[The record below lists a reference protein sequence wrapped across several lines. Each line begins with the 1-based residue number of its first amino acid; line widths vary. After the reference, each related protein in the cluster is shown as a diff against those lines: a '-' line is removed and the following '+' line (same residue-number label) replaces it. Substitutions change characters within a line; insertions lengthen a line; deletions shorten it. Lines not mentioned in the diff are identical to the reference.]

1 MKKRLLCLMASLLLC
16 GAAIAQDPAYVR
28 AHDNNMPVVAQVV
41 LDEVPVTTSEWTL
54 KAYIG
59 DDQRGEA
66 VIQTSLNNTYWIQV
80 YYSTD
85 TEDNTPVTFK
95 ITNADNQEYTSTTT
109 LNTLAVGYGTPLQP
123 QEIEFAATQTQS
135 TTLAEGWTWW
145 STPIEMEGNNGLEQ
159 LQSSISEYG
168 TKIMS
173 QSGTRLKRPNGSWM
187 GGFTSLENEQCYK
200 INVSET
206 STVTMTGVLADPADH
221 EITLVGNGQWNW
233 IGYPVTISQQAGS
246 ALANFTPETG
256 DAIMGPS
263 GTGFFRNNRWIPN
276 ITLTPGSGYMYK
288 SNAST
293 TKSFVYAVSRSSIPY
308 EPEEQPYWI
317 ANTHRYENCMAIVA
331 VVYIG
336 EEEQRDETMELGA
349 FVNGECTGSAKL
361 FYVEEDDRYFAV
373 LTVGANDGDR
383 ISFGLVNNSKGVVYN
398 ESSDHLA
405 FSKNAIVGY
414 FDQPYEIHFSS
425 LGIEESTQR
434 VAMYPNPVDRG
445 QAFKL
450 NIPQEEEVLDVT
462 IVNALGAV
470 IRHDTGALKS
480 TITGLPVA
488 GVYTIKVYCRSGN
501 TYYGRLIVK

>member
-1 MKKRLLCLMASLLLC
+1 MASLFLC
-16 GAAIAQDPAYVR
+16 GAVSAQAHFEADAH

-41 LDEVPVTTSEWTL
+41 LDGEAVTTGGYEL
-54 KAYIG
+54 GAFIG
-59 DDQRGEA
+59 DDVRGSA
-66 VIQTSLNNTYWIQV
+66 QIQTGLGNTYWIQV

-85 TEDNTPVTFK
+85 TEAAATVTFK
-95 ITNADNQEYTSTTT
+95 LYDGDDEYTAETT
-109 LNTLAVGYGTPLQP
+109 LTVDPEGAGTPGTP
-123 QEIEFAATQTQS
+123 QVIVVNRAVTQTTQ
-135 TTLAEGWTWW
+135 LAAGWTWW

-159 LQSSISEYG
+159 LQNSISEYG

-173 QSGTRLKRPNGSWM
+173 KSGTRLKRPNGSWM
-187 GGFTSLENEQCYK
+187 GGFTSLTNEQCYK
-200 INVSET
+200 INVT
-206 STVTMTGVLADPADH
+206 DISTLTMTGVWADPNDH
-221 EITLVGNGQWNW
+221 EITLAGDGEWNW
-233 IGYPVTISQQAGS
+233 IGYPVTVSQQAGS
-246 ALANFTPETG
+246 ALANLVPEAG

-263 GTGFFRNNRWIPN
+263 GTGFYRNGRWLPN

-293 TKSFVYAVSRSSIPY
+293 TKSFVYAVSRSSIPS
-308 EPEEQPYWI
+308 ETQEQPYWI
-317 ANTHRYENCMAIVA
+317 ANTHRYEDCMAIVA
-331 VVYIG
+331 VVYIE

-398 ESSDHLA
+398 ESIDHLA

-414 FDQPYEIHFSS
+414 FDQPCEIHFGS

-434 VAMYPNPVDRG
+434 IALYPNPVDRG
-445 QAFKL
+445 QNFTL
-450 NIPQEEEVLDVT
+450 NIPKEEVVIDVT
-462 IVNALGAV
+462 IVNALGSIV
-470 IRHDTGALKS
+470 RHDTGALKS

-488 GVYTIKVYCRSGN
+488 GVYTIKAHCRSGN